1 MKPTALTEAIL
12 SRKNRLIELLQHKD
26 RQSNLGNKDRVADVE
41 IAIDEI
47 EDTIGILQSLLPK
60 ERQDMEEAY
69 KTGRTE
75 KSNVAKSSFGA
86 FLQGWQGEDGLAKSY
101 FNQNFTQDIT
111 NQ

>member
-69 KTGRTE
+69 DKGADAGINYAQNDVTGLTP
-75 KSNVAKSSFGA
+75 A
-86 FLQGWQGEDGLAKSY
+86 QY